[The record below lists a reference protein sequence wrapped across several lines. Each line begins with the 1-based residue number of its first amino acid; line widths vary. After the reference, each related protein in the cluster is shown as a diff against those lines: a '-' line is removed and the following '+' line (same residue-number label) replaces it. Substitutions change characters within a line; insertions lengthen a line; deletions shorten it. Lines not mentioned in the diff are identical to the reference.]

1 MVRPSFC
8 VLPGGAHRNTGGL
21 GEGNKGANLAEVPVK
36 DGSDVALCAFEL
48 LVIRDKK
55 KHLLKLFSLKIIFC
69 VFSQLCFSAVW
80 GLVLIL

>member
-36 DGSDVALCAFEL
+36 DGSDTALCAFVL
-48 LVIRDKK
+48 LVIKEEKK
-55 KHLLKLFSLKIIFC
+55 ASFKIIFF
-69 VFSQLCFSAVW
+69 VFSQLCF
-80 GLVLIL
+80 